1 MKAYSYLQPFD
12 DVELAVRQ
20 QGEGLPFIWGHN
32 LLGSIRVD
40 DKAAIWQWDEIQK
53 HAHLVRYDAR
63 GHGNSDGSY
72 LAKDYRWDHLA
83 GDMLSVAKSV
93 SGEKGE
99 KRYVLGGASMGCS
112 TALEAAL
119 REPENVAGLILV
131 LPPTA
136 WRTRRKQAIKYRRQA
151 WMSGAFGA
159 TPYRLLKYLP
169 DESNHYDAR
178 RRQSMIT
185 ARELAMA
192 NPLYVQAALRGAALS
207 NLPTKRALRDL
218 KMPTIIFS
226 WRGDS
231 THPESTAEILA
242 DTLPNVQ
249 SLITSDSRDIEDWTG
264 DMCDFLDKLSKPK
277 RRSKS
282 AA

>member
-1 MKAYSYLQPFD
+1 MKAHSYLQPFD

-20 QGEGLPFIWGHN
+20 EGEGLPFVWAHN
-32 LLGSIRVD
+32 LLSSIRVD
-40 DKAAIWQWDEIQK
+40 DKTRIWDWHEIQK
-53 HAHLVRYDAR
+53 HAHLIRYDAR

-72 LAKDYRWDHLA
+72 QAKDYRWDQLA
-83 GDMLSVAKSV
+83 GDMLSVAQSI
-93 SGEKGE
+93 SEGKG
-99 KRYVLGGASMGCS
+99 KQRYVLGGAAMGCS

-119 REPENVAGLILV
+119 REPDKVAGLILA

-136 WRTRRKQAIKYRRQA
+136 WRTRRKQARKYRRQA
-151 WMSGAFGA
+151 WISGAFGT
-159 TPYRLLKYLP
+159 TPYRLLKYLR
-169 DESNHYDAR
+169 DESNHPDAR
-178 RRQSMIT
+178 RRLSRIT
-185 ARELAMA
+185 ARELAVG
-192 NPLYVQAALRGAALS
+192 NPLYVQAALRGAAQS
-207 NLPTKRALRDL
+207 NLPTKRALREL

-249 SLITSDSRDIEDWTG
+249 ALISNDARDIDDWTG

-277 RRSKS
+277 RRRSV
-282 AA
+282 A

>member
-1 MKAYSYLQPFD
+1 MKAHSYLQPFD
-12 DVELAVRQ
+12 GVELAVRQ
-20 QGEGLPFIWGHN
+20 QGKGLPLIWGHN

-40 DKAAIWQWDEIQK
+40 DRAGIWQWDEIKK

-72 LAKDYRWDHLA
+72 QPKDYRWDHLA

-93 SGEKGE
+93 SSGKRDE
-99 KRYVLGGASMGCS
+99 RYVLGGASMGCC

-119 REPENVAGLILV
+119 REPDNVAGLVLV

-136 WRTRRKQAIKYRRQA
+136 WRTRRRQARKYRRQA

-169 DESNHYDAR
+169 NESTHHDAR
-178 RRQSMIT
+178 RRLAMTT
-185 ARELAMA
+185 ARELAQA

-207 NLPTKRALRDL
+207 NLPTKSRLRDL
-218 KMPTIIFS
+218 QMPTIIFS
-226 WRGDS
+226 WRGDGN
-231 THPESTAEILA
+231 HPESTAEILA
-242 DTLPNVQ
+242 DALPNVQ
-249 SLITSDSRDIEDWTG
+249 SLVTSDANDTGDWTG
-264 DMCDFLDKLSKPK
+264 DLCDFLDKVARKK
-277 RRSKS
+277 RRKS
-282 AA
+282 VA